1 MGRNKKSARVTPLC
15 IFWIIWKE
23 KNRRSFENGGA
34 FWLKTEKHFFLSFV
48 ILDKVIY
55 KWMSNVLNWLCWL
68 VGFSLKEGGSSFYLF
83 IYFYFL
89 IFLLSLFLFARTF
102 CWPILYIL
110 CILVYLFWLSFY
122 IILSLFTYQKRK
134 KGRLPCLEF
143 LLPITSHASLS
154 LTHPPLSLALSF
166 AALSLALFLCM
177 PPNHFLSLFC

>member
-1 MGRNKKSARVTPLC
+1 MEELFDWKLKN
-15 IFWIIWKE
+15 IFFCHLLSWTKLYINECQMSLIDFVDWLGSHW
-23 KNRRSFENGGA
+23 RR
-34 FWLKTEKHFFLSFV
+34 
-48 ILDKVIY
+48 
-55 KWMSNVLNWLCWL
+55 
-68 VGFSLKEGGSSFYLF
+68 EGVVFIYLF
-83 IYFYFL
+83 IFYFF

-122 IILSLFTYQKRK
+122 TILSLFTYQKRK